1 MSTYSKTLAAIQA
14 QPRIDP
20 HELDCSIRLV
30 ECARIPMRDVYR
42 LLQARP
48 DLTTL
53 LTRAA
58 DALTAL
64 EGRLSQELKGV

>member
-1 MSTYSKTLAAIQA
+1 MSTYSNTLAAIQA
-14 QPRIDP
+14 RPRIDP
-20 HELDCSIRLV
+20 HELDCSIRLLK
-30 ECARIPMRDVYR
+30 CARLPMRDAYR

-48 DLTTL
+48 DLTSL

-64 EGRLSQELKGV
+64 EGRLSQELKGI